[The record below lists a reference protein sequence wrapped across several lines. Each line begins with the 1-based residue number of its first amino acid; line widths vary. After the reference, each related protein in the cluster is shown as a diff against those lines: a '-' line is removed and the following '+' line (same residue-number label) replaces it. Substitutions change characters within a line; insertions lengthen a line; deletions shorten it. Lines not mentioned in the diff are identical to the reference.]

1 MKKLR
6 FVHLLGITGVESHET
21 AEARRWANRLEW
33 PVLCVVLWI
42 PFQWYLEE
50 TSDIPLW
57 LGHIADWLVWLV
69 FVIETTLLTSLVKDK
84 RSYLSRNWMNLLII
98 IGSIPLLWHFT
109 PLAGLLRSLRLFM
122 VVMLLTRMSRN
133 IRKLLSMHQLGATL
147 AVSLVTMVLSG
158 VMITQIEPSIGS
170 VWDGIW
176 WAWVTMS
183 TVGYGDIVPISGG
196 GRLFSSFLILFG
208 IVLLSLL
215 TANLAAFFIGGDVRK
230 VEEDERDTHALLQ
243 DIATRLTRIEQRLD
257 GQDHL
262 DRE

>member
-21 AEARRWANRLEW
+21 AVAIRWGNRLEW

-50 TSDIPLW
+50 TTDIPLW
-57 LGHIADWLVWLV
+57 MGHVADWLVWLV
-69 FVIETTLLTSLVKDK
+69 FVTETTLLASMVKD
-84 RSYLSRNWMNLLII
+84 RRRYLMHNWMNLLII
-98 IGSIPLLWHFT
+98 VGSVPMLWHFT

-133 IRKLLSMHQLGATL
+133 LRKLLSMHQLGATL
-147 AVSLVTMVLSG
+147 AVSLATMVLSG
-158 VMITQIEPSIGS
+158 VVITRIETSIGS
-170 VWDGIW
+170 VWDGMW

-183 TVGYGDIVPISGG
+183 TVGYGDLVPKSGG

-215 TANLAAFFIGGDVRK
+215 TANLAAFFIGGDVKK
-230 VEEDERDTHALLQ
+230 VEDDEHNTQKLLK
-243 DIATRLTRIEQRLD
+243 DIADRLARIELQLEQRS
-257 GQDHL
+257 HL
-262 DRE
+262 NRE